1 MYFRIGK
8 TVFLPRQQ
16 KATAFGR
23 DVAPL
28 GRYSGATGLARG
40 APQPGSRMTRRWAAK
55 IDKSSFFKYHE
66 QTQCQ
71 KMNRRIFLLL
81 SFFLLLIGLNGDE
94 KIYVSRGMVSIESLK
109 RHVENIQFDRNPY
122 EGYPKLEQA
131 AQYIAKEFLKVGL
144 DAKEDCFQWEGKSYK
159 NIVAEK
165 KGRISPN
172 RVFILGAH
180 YDTVP
185 GSPGADDDASGIAVL
200 LEIARNIQSVPLEGT
215 VRLIAFSLEEYN
227 YIGSS
232 HYVESLKKG
241 KEEILGM
248 ISLEMVGF
256 TAPRQDYPPYLDPK
270 YYPNVGDFIAII
282 GNERSQKLLEKVCQ
296 SFKTHIPELPLEFLV
311 VPGNGEKMEEV
322 RLSDHSPFWDEGFS
336 ALLVTDTSFLRNPN
350 YHLPSDRIETL
361 NFEFMRRVAIG
372 VYYSVVELAK

>member
-1 MYFRIGK
+1 MNVRI
-8 TVFLPRQQ
+8 
-16 KATAFGR
+16 
-23 DVAPL
+23 
-28 GRYSGATGLARG
+28 S
-40 APQPGSRMTRRWAAK
+40 
-55 IDKSSFFKYHE
+55 
-66 QTQCQ
+66 
-71 KMNRRIFLLL
+71 LLL
-81 SFFLLLIGLNGDE
+81 SFFLLLFGLIGDE
-94 KIYVSRGMVSIESLK
+94 KIYGKRVMVSVESLK
-109 RHVENIQFDRNPY
+109 RHVENIHFDRSPY

-131 AQYIAKEFLKVGL
+131 AQYIKEEFLKVGL
-144 DAKEDCFQWEGKSYK
+144 DVKEDRFQWEGKTHK

-165 KGRISPN
+165 KGRASPE

-185 GSPGADDDASGIAVL
+185 GSPGADDNASAVAVL
-200 LEIARNIQSVPLEGT
+200 LEIARHIQAIPLEGT

-227 YIGSS
+227 FIGSA
-232 HYVESLKKG
+232 HYVERLKEG

-256 TAPRQDYPPYLDPK
+256 TGSRQDYPSYLDPK
-270 YYPNVGDFIAII
+270 YYPNVGDFIAIV

-296 SFKTHIPELPLEFLV
+296 SFKTHVPQLPLEFLV
-311 VPGNGEKMEEV
+311 VPGNGERMEEV
-322 RLSDHSPFWDEGFS
+322 RLSDHSIFWDEGFA

-372 VYYSVVELAK
+372 AYYSVVELAK